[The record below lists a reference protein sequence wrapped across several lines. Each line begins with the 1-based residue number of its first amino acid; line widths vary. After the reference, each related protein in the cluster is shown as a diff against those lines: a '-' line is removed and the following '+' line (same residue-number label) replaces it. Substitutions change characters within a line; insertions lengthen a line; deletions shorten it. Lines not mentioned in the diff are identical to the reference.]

1 MSLRLVPI
9 RGDSKAT
16 QLGTDPI
23 TIGRSP
29 ECTLPILDER
39 ASRQHCVIEPD
50 STGGWQVRDLQSRN
64 GTRVNDSKVDRRSLR
79 PGDVVRVGSHE
90 FLVETDAPAPT
101 AEVRRKTL
109 HIGEALSELTPD
121 EALSIKGV
129 KRSADVEWMYT
140 IAEVMGQLPPKEL
153 PAEAVR
159 ILDSNGRSSEVLTGT
174 TDGPNALRM
183 LLQLASKAR
192 ATDIHVEPK
201 GEHYQVRLR
210 VDGDMVHIV
219 DLTKRVGELL
229 FGVVKAA
236 CNMHVAGRD
245 AVQDGHF
252 SCVFPDRQVEYR
264 ISFTPSMYGQKLVIR
279 VLDQR
284 ANPTSMLEL
293 GMASYMYERVRQ
305 VCSQDSGL
313 LLVCGPT
320 GSGKTTTL
328 YCCIREID
336 RQTHNV
342 VTIED
347 PVEYT
352 LDNTTQIP
360 IDERQGNTFGTL
372 LRSVLRQ
379 DPDVILVGEVR
390 DEETARTAMQAAL
403 TGHMVFSSIHAKETI
418 SAVFR
423 LLDLKVEPYLV
434 ANALQLI
441 LAQRLVRVLCE
452 HCKRQMPVS
461 PGQATRVGKHLN
473 GKTQVYVATGCARC
487 LRTGY
492 RGRRALFELL
502 DVNDELRDIV
512 LREPSITGM
521 KKVIEQGLFT
531 TLQTFGWRLVA
542 DGVTSLDEVDRVA
555 GMS

>member
-1 MSLRLVPI
+1 MTLRLVPI
-9 RGDSKAT
+9 RGDSKAM
-16 QLGTDPI
+16 QLGTEPI

-29 ECTLPILDER
+29 ECTMPILDER

-50 STGGWQVRDLQSRN
+50 SAGGWQVRDLQSRN
-64 GTRVNDSKVDRRSLR
+64 GTRVNDAKVERRSLR

-90 FLVETDAPAPT
+90 FLVETDAPVPT
-101 AEVRRKTL
+101 PDSRRKSL
-109 HIGEALSELTPD
+109 HIGEALGELSDD
-121 EALSIKGV
+121 EALTIKGV

-140 IAEVMGQLPPKEL
+140 IAEMMNSLPPKEQ
-153 PAEAVR
+153 PPEPVR
-159 ILDSNGRSSEVLTGT
+159 ILDSNGRASEVLTGT
-174 TDGPNALRM
+174 TDGPNSLRM

-192 ATDIHVEPK
+192 ATDVHVEPK
-201 GEHYQVRLR
+201 GEHSQVRLR

-264 ISFTPSMYGQKLVIR
+264 ISFTPSMFGQKLVIR

-379 DPDVILVGEVR
+379 DPDVILVGEIR

-452 HCKRQMPVS
+452 HCKRQMPVT

-512 LREPSITGM
+512 LREPSITAM